1 MRKAQGGIAAARCTG
16 TLRAGSS
23 YVRNRCLNSLSLP
36 RRPFLLFPYYS
47 SSFLCGMLLC
57 CRASPSHVSASRD
70 IVQVRGATRPVIAG
84 STELCRPDWHPM
96 VVSPRRHETV
106 GREPHSVLSIYTHA
120 RTQHAARTHAQGLTS
135 KTWHAPAMFLSR
147 QFLRSASTYLPDC
160 ASVLRRANR
169 SVRKLRYTRRCRAWF
184 FRPSSRYLLATRGLY
199 DRPADTAH
207 TCWLAGSSG
216 GSAETHARAA
226 ESRALTPLECP
237 PSAPPLRA
245 VLRRSEMF
253 RQTPCSARHRVPAQP
268 EVAAFAWFQKAAD
281 ASSHKTQDFRQ
292 DSRRELT
299 KKTLRRWTRGAER
312 GPAAPQERECCTARM
327 WRQSYTSWYQD

>member
-120 RTQHAARTHAQGLTS
+120 RTQHAARTHARTGTHVQNLARARNVLVQAIS
-135 KTWHAPAMFLSR
+135 PQCLHVPARLCFSAAARKSERAKIEIYPALPSLV
-147 QFLRSASTYLPDC
+147 FSPVFTISSGHSWSLRSPCRHGTHMLAC
-160 ASVLRRANR
+160 WVVL
-169 SVRKLRYTRRCRAWF
+169 
-184 FRPSSRYLLATRGLY
+184 
-199 DRPADTAH
+199 
-207 TCWLAGSSG
+207 

-226 ESRALTPLECP
+226 TTPSRAHSHLWNVRP
-237 PSAPPLRA
+237 
-245 VLRRSEMF
+245 VLRRSAPRCAGRRCFARLHALRGTECQ
-253 RQTPCSARHRVPAQP
+253 RSKKQQRSHSSRRHRGSVLPTHQRLKSSA
-268 EVAAFAWFQKAAD
+268 KTAD
-281 ASSHKTQDFRQ
+281 ANSPK
-292 DSRRELT
+292 SR
-299 KKTLRRWTRGAER
+299 
-312 GPAAPQERECCTARM
+312 
-327 WRQSYTSWYQD
+327 